1 MAVSVGT
8 RPALRR
14 MRSETVD
21 EFLMTGDSE
30 EVPVVVMAP
39 IYDLNHVPGK
49 SSADLFVILGVFPIA
64 GFRAMITDPDVIVW
78 GA

>member
-1 MAVSVGT
+1 
-8 RPALRR
+8 
-14 MRSETVD
+14 
-21 EFLMTGDSE
+21 
-30 EVPVVVMAP
+30 MAP